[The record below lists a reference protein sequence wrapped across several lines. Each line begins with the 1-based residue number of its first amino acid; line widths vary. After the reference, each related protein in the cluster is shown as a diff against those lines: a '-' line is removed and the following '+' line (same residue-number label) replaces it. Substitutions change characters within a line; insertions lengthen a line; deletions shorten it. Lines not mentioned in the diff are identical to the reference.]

1 MAQRFQSLTCKSRW
15 RPLISRQH
23 VQLCSS
29 VLKYFA
35 RCSAWEPSERKVAAC
50 AALPLRKWRGRRRL
64 WSAALRAQAGAN
76 LVNLPIKPSFT
87 MKPLPIKYHA
97 LSWERHDRHPVI
109 RGHYDASPVCVVW
122 AVQR

>member
-1 MAQRFQSLTCKSRW
+1 MVRRFQSFTCKSPW
-15 RPLISRQH
+15 RPLVSRQH

-29 VLKYFA
+29 LLKYFA
-35 RCSAWEPSERKVAAC
+35 RFSAWEPSETKVAAC

-64 WSAALRAQAGAN
+64 RSAVLRAQAGAN

-97 LSWERHDRHPVI
+97 IPWKGTIGI
-109 RGHYDASPVCVVW
+109 R
-122 AVQR
+122 